1 MYLYIYMCVCVV
13 YIYIYRA
20 PQCADTGA
28 VANGGNWEKGVR
40 DAKLGVEGGQESADS
55 RCVCVCVCVCVL
67 FVCFYMGRRPGKCG

>member
-1 MYLYIYMCVCVV
+1 MYMYIYIICMYMYIYIYIYIMYLYIYMCVCVV

-55 RCVCVCVCVCVL
+55 SL
-67 FVCFYMGRRPGKCG
+67 GL